1 MDKKKTFTR
10 ELWVGLLGILALL
23 IIYLLIN
30 FFKGV
35 NVLKEG
41 NKYYIKFDNIGEIVK
56 TSPIYLNG
64 YKVGNVS
71 NIIYDF
77 NTSDG
82 VFVEISVDKRLNIS
96 SDSYAE
102 VNNKM
107 LGSSTIS
114 LCLGKSNKYVAAGDT
129 INGYL
134 NGGAMK
140 EAGEMLPQINALIPK
155 VDSILTSLNTILGN
169 PAINKSIN
177 NVEHLTKELGST
189 TAMLNS
195 LLSKDI
201 PTATEKLIK
210 IEDDM
215 LAVSAQL
222 SEVDYKKM
230 FETLEQSV
238 TNLKQI
244 TEALNNG
251 EGTAGMLLK
260 DSTLYNNLNNTCAA
274 ATALLNDVKENPK
287 KYVHFSIFGKKN
299 KEEDKNTKD
308 KK

>member
-1 MDKKKTFTR
+1 MMDKKKTFTR

-41 NKYYIKFDNIGEIVK
+41 KRFYVKFDNIGEIVN

-77 NTSDG
+77 NSTDG
-82 VFVEISVDKRLNIS
+82 VFVEINVDKRLNIPQG
-96 SDSYAE
+96 SYAE

-114 LCLGKSNKYVAAGDT
+114 LRLGKDNKFVTPGDT

-134 NGGAMK
+134 NGGAMQ
-140 EAGEMLPQINALIPK
+140 EAGNMLPQINAMIPK
-155 VDSILTSLNTILGN
+155 VDSILVSLNNILGN
-169 PAINKSIN
+169 PSINRSVN
-177 NVEHLTKELGST
+177 NVEQLTHELGKT

-195 LLSKDI
+195 LLKNEI
-201 PTATEKLIK
+201 PEATEKLIK
-210 IEDDM
+210 IEDNM
-215 LAVSAQL
+215 LAVSSQL
-222 SEVDYKKM
+222 SEVDYKRM
-230 FETLEQSV
+230 FATLEESA

-244 TEALNNG
+244 TEALSNG

-260 DSTLYNNLNNTCAA
+260 DSTLYNNLNSTCSA
-274 ATALLNDVKENPK
+274 ATALLEDLKEHPK
-287 KYVHFSIFGKKN
+287 RYVHFSIFGR
-299 KEEDKNTKD
+299 KD
-308 KK
+308 K

>member
-1 MDKKKTFTR
+1 MMDKKKTFTR

-41 NKYYIKFDNIGEIVK
+41 KRFYVKFDNIGEIVN

-77 NTSDG
+77 NSTDG
-82 VFVEISVDKRLNIS
+82 VFVEINVDKRLNIPQG
-96 SDSYAE
+96 SYAE

-114 LCLGKSNKYVAAGDT
+114 LRLGKGNKFVTPGDT

-134 NGGAMK
+134 NGGAMQ
-140 EAGEMLPQINALIPK
+140 EAGNMLPQINAMMPK
-155 VDSILTSLNTILGN
+155 VDSILVSLNNILGN
-169 PAINKSIN
+169 PSINRSVN
-177 NVEHLTKELGST
+177 NVEQLTQELGKT

-195 LLSKDI
+195 LLKNEI
-201 PTATEKLIK
+201 PEAAEKLIK
-210 IEDDM
+210 IEDNM
-215 LAVSAQL
+215 LAVSSQL

-230 FETLEQSV
+230 LATLEESA

-244 TEALNNG
+244 TEALSNG

-260 DSTLYNNLNNTCAA
+260 DSTLYNNLNSTCAA
-274 ATALLNDVKENPK
+274 ATELLEDLKEHPK
-287 KYVHFSIFGKKN
+287 RYVHFSIFGR
-299 KEEDKNTKD
+299 KD
-308 KK
+308 K

>member
-1 MDKKKTFTR
+1 MMDKKKTFTR
-10 ELWVGLLGILALL
+10 ELWVGLLGNMALL

-41 NKYYIKFDNIGEIVK
+41 KRFYLKFDNIGEIVN

-77 NTSDG
+77 NSTDG
-82 VFVEISVDKRLNIS
+82 VFVEINVDKRLNIPQG
-96 SDSYAE
+96 SYAE

-114 LCLGKSNKYVAAGDT
+114 LRLGKGNKFVTPGDT

-134 NGGAMK
+134 NGGAMQ
-140 EAGEMLPQINALIPK
+140 EAGNMLPQINAMMPK
-155 VDSILTSLNTILGN
+155 VDSILVSLNNILGN
-169 PAINKSIN
+169 PSINRSVN
-177 NVEHLTKELGST
+177 NVEQLTQELGKT

-195 LLSKDI
+195 LLKNEI
-201 PTATEKLIK
+201 PEATEKLIK
-210 IEDDM
+210 IEDNM
-215 LAVSAQL
+215 LAVSSQL
-222 SEVDYKKM
+222 SEVDYKRM
-230 FETLEQSV
+230 FATLEESA

-244 TEALNNG
+244 TEALSNG

-260 DSTLYNNLNNTCAA
+260 DSTLYNNLNSTCSA
-274 ATALLNDVKENPK
+274 ATALLEDLKEHPK
-287 KYVHFSIFGKKN
+287 RYVHFSIFGR
-299 KEEDKNTKD
+299 KEK
-308 KK
+308 

>member
-1 MDKKKTFTR
+1 MMDKKKTFTR

-41 NKYYIKFDNIGEIVK
+41 KRFYVKFDNIGEIVN

-77 NTSDG
+77 NSTDG
-82 VFVEISVDKRLNIS
+82 VFVEINVDKRLNIPQG
-96 SDSYAE
+96 SYAE

-114 LCLGKSNKYVAAGDT
+114 LRLGKGNKFVAPGDT

-134 NGGAMK
+134 NGGAMQ
-140 EAGEMLPQINALIPK
+140 EAGNMLPQINAMIPK
-155 VDSILTSLNTILGN
+155 VDSILVSLNNILGN
-169 PAINKSIN
+169 PSINRSVN
-177 NVEHLTKELGST
+177 NVEQLTHELGKT

-195 LLSKDI
+195 LLKNEI
-201 PTATEKLIK
+201 PEATEKLIK
-210 IEDDM
+210 IEDNM
-215 LAVSAQL
+215 LAVSSQL
-222 SEVDYKKM
+222 SEVDYKRM
-230 FETLEQSV
+230 FATLEESA

-244 TEALNNG
+244 TEALSNG

-260 DSTLYNNLNNTCAA
+260 DSTLYNNLNSTCSA
-274 ATALLNDVKENPK
+274 ATALLEDLKEHPK
-287 KYVHFSIFGKKN
+287 RYVHFSIFGR
-299 KEEDKNTKD
+299 KD
-308 KK
+308 K

>member
-1 MDKKKTFTR
+1 MMDKKKTFTR

-41 NKYYIKFDNIGEIVK
+41 KRFYVKFDNIGEIVN

-77 NTSDG
+77 NSTDG
-82 VFVEISVDKRLNIS
+82 VFVEINVDKRLNIPQG
-96 SDSYAE
+96 SYAE

-114 LCLGKSNKYVAAGDT
+114 LRLGKGNKFVTPGDT

-134 NGGAMK
+134 NGGAMQ
-140 EAGEMLPQINALIPK
+140 EAGNMLPQINAMMPK
-155 VDSILTSLNTILGN
+155 VDSILVSLNNILGN
-169 PAINKSIN
+169 PSINRSVN
-177 NVEHLTKELGST
+177 NVEQLTQELGKT

-195 LLSKDI
+195 LLKNEI
-201 PTATEKLIK
+201 PEATEKLIK
-210 IEDDM
+210 IEDNM
-215 LAVSAQL
+215 LAVSSQL
-222 SEVDYKKM
+222 SEVDYKRM
-230 FETLEQSV
+230 FATLEEST

-244 TEALNNG
+244 TEALSNG

-260 DSTLYNNLNNTCAA
+260 DSTLYNNLNSTCSA
-274 ATALLNDVKENPK
+274 ATALLEDLKEHPK
-287 KYVHFSIFGKKN
+287 RYVHFSIFGR
-299 KEEDKNTKD
+299 KEK
-308 KK
+308 

>member
-1 MDKKKTFTR
+1 MMDKKKTFTR

-41 NKYYIKFDNIGEIVK
+41 KRFYVKFDNIGEIVN

-77 NTSDG
+77 NSTDG
-82 VFVEISVDKRLNIS
+82 VFVEINVDKRLNIPQG
-96 SDSYAE
+96 SYAE

-114 LCLGKSNKYVAAGDT
+114 LRLGKGNKFVAPGDT

-134 NGGAMK
+134 NGGAMQ
-140 EAGEMLPQINALIPK
+140 EAGNMLPQINAMIPK
-155 VDSILTSLNTILGN
+155 VDSILVSLNNILGN
-169 PAINKSIN
+169 PSINRSVN
-177 NVEHLTKELGST
+177 NVEQLTHELGKT

-195 LLSKDI
+195 LLKNEI
-201 PTATEKLIK
+201 PEATEKLIK
-210 IEDDM
+210 IEDNM
-215 LAVSAQL
+215 LAVSSQL
-222 SEVDYKKM
+222 SEVDYKRM
-230 FETLEQSV
+230 FATLEESA

-244 TEALNNG
+244 TEALSNG

-260 DSTLYNNLNNTCAA
+260 DSTLYNNLNSTCSA
-274 ATALLNDVKENPK
+274 ATALLEDLKEHPK
-287 KYVHFSIFGKKN
+287 RYVHFSIFGR
-299 KEEDKNTKD
+299 KEK
-308 KK
+308 